1 MAFFV
6 VTYDLRKKDEFDY
19 EKLWDEFNRLDTVK
33 FQESDYFLSAAN
45 TTVEIRDHFKQF
57 MHEDDLLMVVKFS
70 ERPMSTR
77 GLKGTADWISKH
89 WN

>member
-19 EKLWDEFNRLDTVK
+19 EQLWDEFNRLDTVK
-33 FQESDYFLSAAN
+33 FQESDYFLAAEN
-45 TTVEIRDHFKQF
+45 TTTEIRDHFKQF

-70 ERPMSTR
+70 ERPMSTK
-77 GLKGTADWISKH
+77 GLKGTAAWISEH
-89 WN
+89 WD